1 MQPSTPDMKDLG
13 ESYEKTVPMPEP
25 STDNSKKKTYPK
37 LCLRDKT
44 LAAVFGKDLPK
55 VGTEIEGEIMLKV
68 TGIRDD
74 EYGKSVDFDVVSME
88 LEGAESEEDSEEDGQ
103 ES

>member
-1 MQPSTPDMKDLG
+1 MKDLG
-13 ESYEKTVPMPEP
+13 ESYEGEP
-25 STDNSKKKTYPK
+25 VMLEPASSSSKKKTYPK

-44 LAAVFGKDLPK
+44 LAAVFGKEMPK